1 MNVFKS
7 CIFPFTAALIVFS
20 LRNICANVIL
30 YSARKIV

>member
-7 CIFPFTAALIVFS
+7 CIFRFIAALIVFS
-20 LRNICANVIL
+20 LRDICANVTL